1 MVNDTAPKHMI
12 VLYVWHFPIFFN
24 NFDILTSKI
33 SKLLKAPGK
42 RRMFQTKCLHY
53 LYELYC
59 IGVGLCDKSLKPRT
73 TLPDTSLQKDC
84 SLWSF
89 ETWFLLSGELIECLF
104 FNPSGKIPYNRGR
117 KWEIELALRVVA
129 HPPGRVTFSS
139 WRLRSIDIVRTPRL
153 VGHSV
158 EVFVIHVPLDS
169 VSM

>member
-1 MVNDTAPKHMI
+1 MEWVCEIKAYSLKDNFTRHFSTKRLLFMI
-12 VLYVWHFPIFFN
+12 IWNMIPVIWRIN
-24 NFDILTSKI
+24 
-33 SKLLKAPGK
+33 
-42 RRMFQTKCLHY
+42 RMFIFQ
-53 LYELYC
+53 
-59 IGVGLCDKSLKPRT
+59 SL
-73 TLPDTSLQKDC
+73 
-84 SLWSF
+84 
-89 ETWFLLSGELIECLF
+89 
-104 FNPSGKIPYNRGR
+104 GKIPYNRGR

>member
-1 MVNDTAPKHMI
+1 MI
-12 VLYVWHFPIFFN
+12 IWNMIPVIWRIN
-24 NFDILTSKI
+24 
-33 SKLLKAPGK
+33 
-42 RRMFQTKCLHY
+42 RMFIFQ
-53 LYELYC
+53 
-59 IGVGLCDKSLKPRT
+59 SL
-73 TLPDTSLQKDC
+73 
-84 SLWSF
+84 
-89 ETWFLLSGELIECLF
+89 
-104 FNPSGKIPYNRGR
+104 GKIPYNRGR